1 MSLIIF
7 LPFFFFSRLSFSF
20 CVIATLSLNFCLT
33 KFFLANISTSYQLD
47 IFPLSLKC
55 CDKAVIFYALFSLF
69 TSVWC
74 SLILFSIVLLIS
86 PIYFLQKEQ
95 ATMYRTPHVLQLL
108 KGFVHNFDF
117 RDKDLVNITFKPY
130 LLATRLSCSAIPFS
144 YGIKRFGA
152 SATFLSAIR

>member
-1 MSLIIF
+1 
-7 LPFFFFSRLSFSF
+7 
-20 CVIATLSLNFCLT
+20 
-33 KFFLANISTSYQLD
+33 
-47 IFPLSLKC
+47 
-55 CDKAVIFYALFSLF
+55 
-69 TSVWC
+69 
-74 SLILFSIVLLIS
+74 
-86 PIYFLQKEQ
+86 
-95 ATMYRTPHVLQLL
+95 MYRTPHVLQLL